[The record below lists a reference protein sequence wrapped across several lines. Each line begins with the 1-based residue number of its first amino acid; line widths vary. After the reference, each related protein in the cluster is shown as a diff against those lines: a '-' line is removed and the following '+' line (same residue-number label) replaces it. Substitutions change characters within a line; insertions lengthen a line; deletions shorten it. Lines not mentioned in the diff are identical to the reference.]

1 MTDRH
6 EELHEAVGAYVLGQ
20 LDGPLLRDVEAH
32 VAQCARCR
40 AEVAD
45 LAPLAA
51 ALRRVDPEAVAA
63 ATTAAAPSTL
73 DARVEAA
80 LRAEE
85 GRPEDLAPTA
95 DVVALPTRRRWV
107 PALAGALVGAAA
119 AAAVAVAVLPD
130 PAPAGAPVIAVRDV
144 TAADG
149 VAAQAGLV
157 DHTWGVELKLQVTGL
172 PAGRAYDVRIVDDAG
187 REYDGGAFL
196 GVSGRTITC
205 SMNASVL
212 LADADR
218 FDVVDPAGSV
228 VVSGSIAS

>member
-20 LDGPLLRDVEAH
+20 LEGPLLRDVEAH
-32 VAQCARCR
+32 LATCERCR

-51 ALRRVDPEAVAA
+51 ALRRVDPDAVAA
-63 ATTAAAPSTL
+63 ATIAAPSTL

-80 LRAEE
+80 LRAEAD
-85 GRPEDLAPTA
+85 RREDAAPTA

-107 PALAGALVGAAA
+107 PAVAGALVGAAA

-130 PAPAGAPVIAVRDV
+130 AAPPAAPVIAVRDV
-144 TAADG
+144 VAADG

-172 PAGRAYDVRIVDDAG
+172 PAGRAYDVRFVDDAG

-196 GVSGRTITC
+196 GVTGRTVTC

-218 FDVVDPAGSV
+218 FDVVDPDGSV